1 LFDAPGVTR
10 YELREDQAPGIF
22 TSRADLAACLLEQAT
37 DGRFVHK
44 AVAVNTSEGVPT
56 LFHMLRREAFKD
68 SRHTGKSDSR
78 RSANSTGM
86 VIIGK

>member
-1 LFDAPGVTR
+1 MT
-10 YELREDQAPGIF
+10 
-22 TSRADLAACLLEQAT
+22 
-37 DGRFVHK
+37 
-44 AVAVNTSEGVPT
+44 TSEGVPT

-86 VIIGK
+86 VSIGTYPWAPHGSEFQLRVRR